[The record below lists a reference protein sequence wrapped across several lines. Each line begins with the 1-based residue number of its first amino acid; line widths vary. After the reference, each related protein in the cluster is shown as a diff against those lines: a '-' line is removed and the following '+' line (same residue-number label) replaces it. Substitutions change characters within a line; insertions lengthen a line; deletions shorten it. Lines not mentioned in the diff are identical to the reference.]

1 MQLLAFFALLVEGL
15 ENKSYKNRER
25 IVINISIFNKQ
36 TKPSNDAVNSF
47 CHFYVMCGSAAEAAR
62 RSNLDELTGLEL
74 LNTRRVRRKINTIY
88 ERTALSTLFKARSG
102 LERIA
107 FGRINDAAEI
117 ALSENDSDYSR
128 FDGYDLYNV
137 SEIKKVK
144 GGGVEIK
151 FFDRLKA
158 IEQLTALNE
167 MIASKS
173 DSDRFLSALE
183 RTVNAGSETNDDS

>member
-1 MQLLAFFALLVEGL
+1 M
-15 ENKSYKNRER
+15 
-25 IVINISIFNKQ
+25 
-36 TKPSNDAVNSF
+36 
-47 CHFYVMCGSAAEAAR
+47 
-62 RSNLDELTGLEL
+62 
-74 LNTRRVRRKINTIY
+74 RRKINTIY

-117 ALSENDSDYSR
+117 ALNDNDSDYSR

-144 GGGVEIK
+144 GGGIEIK